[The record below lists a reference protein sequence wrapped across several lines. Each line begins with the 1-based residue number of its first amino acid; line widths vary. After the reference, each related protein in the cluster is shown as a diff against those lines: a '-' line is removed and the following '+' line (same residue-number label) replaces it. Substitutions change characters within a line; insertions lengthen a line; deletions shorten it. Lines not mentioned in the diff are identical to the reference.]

1 MKFFEA
7 VKMLKAL
14 GCSFKN
20 PKKELNCVKIELREN
35 YLNFACT
42 DTRIM
47 IYGSEKF
54 ESNLNL
60 DLIIDMNTLLK
71 LKKPSKFEFS
81 QAGVRVDTT
90 EGIKTLKNEA
100 GRYPDWERILP
111 RKIDST
117 LTCDFSQLGTLL
129 EALGGEVMVTQK
141 GKELEFFQSDTFWR
155 YGKGQDFDSLECGSA
170 FKMNLPFDG
179 KLAHRFLCDYKVIS
193 YLAKHDIKELK
204 MDILDKDTRR
214 LHFEKDG
221 IKALVM
227 TCVL

>member
-1 MKFFEA
+1 MKFLEA

-47 IYGSEKF
+47 LYGSEKF

-81 QAGVRVDTT
+81 QARVRVDTT

-100 GRYPDWERILP
+100 GRYPDWERITP
-111 RKIDST
+111 KKFDSV
-117 LTCDFSQLGTLL
+117 LSCDFYELGTLL
-129 EALGGEVMVTQK
+129 NALEYEVMVTQK
-141 GKELEFFQSDTFWR
+141 GNELEFLQARDFWSR
-155 YGKGQDFDSLECGSA
+155 GKMQDFDSLECGEA

-179 KLAHRFLCDYKVIS
+179 ELAHRFLCDYKVIS

-204 MDILDKDTRR
+204 MDILDEKTRR
-214 LHFEKDG
+214 IHFEKDG

-227 TCVL
+227 THVI

>member
-1 MKFFEA
+1 MKFLEA

-20 PKKELNCVKIELREN
+20 PKKEINCVKIELREH

-47 IYGSEKF
+47 LYGSEKF

-81 QAGVRVDTT
+81 QAGLRVDTT
-90 EGIKTLKNEA
+90 EGKKTLKNEA
-100 GRYPDWERILP
+100 GRYPDWERITP
-111 RKIDST
+111 KKFDSV
-117 LTCDFSQLGTLL
+117 LSCDFYELGTLL
-129 EALGGEVMVTQK
+129 NALEYAVMVTQK
-141 GKELEFFQSDTFWR
+141 GNELEFFQAIDFWSC
-155 YGKGQDFDSLECGSA
+155 GKIQDFDSLECGEA
-170 FKMNLPFDG
+170 FKMDLPFDG
-179 KLAHRFLCDYKVIS
+179 ELAHRFLCDYRVIS

-204 MDILDKDTRR
+204 MDILDEKTRR
-214 LHFEKDG
+214 VHFEKDG
-221 IKALVM
+221 INALVM
-227 TCVL
+227 THVI